1 MFVYPE
7 SRIKISA
14 KRNVVGDRRAMT
26 VDLDKLVLSILDGAK
41 KFMADM
47 SGKEPFESNLKKCVS
62 LHEKGIPPW
71 IQGIPVVG

>member
-1 MFVYPE
+1 
-7 SRIKISA
+7 
-14 KRNVVGDRRAMT
+14 MT